1 MARTLGSDALLPEVN
16 GRWPIVVLIFNLL
29 LLGERVMGQACS
41 IDLGADT
48 TICQGQSVTLTA
60 PPGYPDYLWST
71 GATTQ
76 SISVGSAGT
85 FWGEASYTSPQL
97 FVNSDFNAGA
107 TGFSTQFNQSTTLV
121 TDGNYWIGT
130 NAASY
135 HPQFFGTGTGN
146 FMIVN
151 SGWPS
156 ALFNVYCQDV
166 VECPE
171 QTYTLRYRARTLSN
185 DIPARLQWWI
195 NGTPVGP
202 EVNLPAFNAGWQA
215 ITQTWTSGAG
225 VTNASICL
233 RVMSGDGIGNDF
245 GLDDVTMQGTMRLRD
260 EVNVSVTPLP
270 VVDLGPNAT
279 LCNGQNLV
287 LDAAVPGGTYLW
299 QDGSTNPGFVVS
311 GQGTYSVTV
320 TANGCSATDAITVN
334 YNALPT
340 VNLGPDQT
348 LCVGET
354 VTLNAALP
362 GATYV
367 WQDGS
372 VNSSYTVTGP
382 GTYSVQVT
390 RNNCPASDAVDIA
403 YTPLPVVDL
412 GADVDVCADI
422 PVVLDA
428 TTPGGSYV
436 WQDGSTG
443 ATFTPTTNGTY
454 SVTVTVDDCS
464 ASDAVDVNFRPLP
477 VVDLGPDQTVC
488 PGTTVTLDVT
498 TAGGSYVWQDGS
510 TQPTF
515 DATAEGLYT
524 AAVTVNGCTTSD
536 SFTLTHHTLQTVDLG
551 PDVPICAGQATT
563 IGAVV
568 AGSTYTWSTGASTA
582 TIGVSTGGTYWV
594 DVTLNGCVVRD
605 SIDVMVTPLPVFDLG
620 VDQTICP
627 GMQVTLDAT
636 TAGATYTW
644 NTGVQTATIDVGPGS
659 YDVTVTANNCS
670 LTDNITVS
678 AWPAASVVLGA
689 DVTLCPGTQLVLDAT
704 QTGASYVWQDG
715 STNATYTV
723 TTDGTYDVQLT
734 DANGCI
740 ATDVIDVTYAA
751 PTPIDLG
758 ADTTICQGTS
768 ITLDATTAGA
778 TYAWSTGESTPTITV
793 AAGGNYDVVVT
804 QGTCM
809 VSDAIAVTV
818 AALPTVALGNDVL
831 LCPGEDV
838 VLDAT
843 GPGLSYAWSSGAAT
857 PTITVT
863 SGGTYSVNVT
873 NAANCTATDAVDV
886 SYASPGAVD
895 LGADLV
901 LCQGESATLDAT
913 LPGATYAWSTGAA
926 TPTISVNTSG
936 TFAVTVAQGTCTIT
950 DQVDVLV
957 NPMPQV
963 DLGNDVTLCAGE
975 DITLDAT
982 WPGASYDWSNGASSA
997 TITVTTSGTYSVD
1010 VDLNGCIVS
1019 DAITVTVLSATSVD
1033 LGPDQEICEGEQVVL
1048 DATTPGSSYVWNN
1061 GASTPTITV
1070 TTSGTYSVTVST
1082 GLCSVNDQVD
1092 VLVNP
1097 MPQVD
1102 LGNDVTLCAGEDI
1115 TLDATWPG
1123 ASYAWSTGASSATI
1137 TATTSGTYSVDVD
1150 LNGCIVSDA
1159 ITVTVLSATSVDL
1172 GPDQEICEGEQVV
1185 LDATTPGASYLWSTG
1200 ETSAS
1205 ITVMASETYSVTVSV
1220 AQCDVTDEVDVLV
1233 NPSPQIDLGA
1243 DQIFCSGETVTT
1255 LDATWPGATY
1265 LWSTGA
1271 TTGTI
1276 DVTSNGEYT
1285 VDVDLNGCTTSDAV
1299 TITFGSFSYD
1309 LGADTTLCPGGTL
1322 LLGTGLPSGIAT
1334 WNDTELSNTFT
1345 VGTGGTYWLHFTST
1359 SGCDVR
1365 DTIVVDYVDPGPFDL
1380 GPDQTLCEGEQLQLD
1395 ATLNGATHLWEDGA
1409 TDPVRTVS
1417 TTGTYSV
1424 EASIGECVLADAITI
1439 TFDPLPTVDI
1449 GADVSLCPGTTTTF
1463 DATTANATYTWQ
1475 NGTTGATFTA
1485 SSAGLVTVEVT
1496 VNGCSSTD
1504 EAVVI
1509 LLDGPDLALGSDT
1522 TICAGA
1528 DLLLVVNEPG
1538 TTYAWDD
1545 GSQTDQRVVGSE
1557 GVYWVDAT
1565 RNSCTLRDSIYV
1577 NVFSPDDLDIG
1588 ADRMICAGS
1597 TTTLDA
1603 TYPGANYLW
1612 NTGASSSTI
1621 VVSTAGMYSVTMEV
1635 SGCVAEDEVLI
1646 DVLTIRA
1653 PELGADRTI
1662 CEGGSL
1668 ELSIEPTAASIL
1680 WSTGETSSTITVD
1693 EAGTY
1698 TVTID
1703 SLGCTASDVVLV
1715 RTTPMTTQL
1724 DLGPDRELCSG
1735 VMDILGTPAI
1745 PGATFT
1751 WSTGA
1756 IGPWISIDAPGTY
1769 SVHATGQCIDA
1780 RASIVVE
1787 PADCGTYVF
1796 VPNAFTPNGDD
1807 DNDMFL
1813 PSISGPLD
1821 QYRLDIFDRWGERI
1835 HTSTDRYAGWDGSY
1849 NGVVSQ
1855 DGVYVWTLNYRVL
1868 GPEGVKS
1875 ERLIGHVTLLR

>member
-1 MARTLGSDALLPEVN
+1 
-16 GRWPIVVLIFNLL
+16 
-29 LLGERVMGQACS
+29 
-41 IDLGADT
+41 
-48 TICQGQSVTLTA
+48 
-60 PPGYPDYLWST
+60 
-71 GATTQ
+71 
-76 SISVGSAGT
+76 
-85 FWGEASYTSPQL
+85 
-97 FVNSDFNAGA
+97 
-107 TGFSTQFNQSTTLV
+107 
-121 TDGNYWIGT
+121 
-130 NAASY
+130 
-135 HPQFFGTGTGN
+135 
-146 FMIVN
+146 
-151 SGWPS
+151 
-156 ALFNVYCQDV
+156 
-166 VECPE
+166 
-171 QTYTLRYRARTLSN
+171 
-185 DIPARLQWWI
+185 
-195 NGTPVGP
+195 
-202 EVNLPAFNAGWQA
+202 
-215 ITQTWTSGAG
+215 
-225 VTNASICL
+225 
-233 RVMSGDGIGNDF
+233 MSGDGIGNDF

-334 YNALPT
+334 YNALPA

-354 VTLNAALP
+354 VTLNAGLP

-422 PVVLDA
+422 PVLLDA

-454 SVTVTVDDCS
+454 SVTVTVDDCG

-524 AAVTVNGCTTSD
+524 VAVTVNGCTTSD

-568 AGSTYTWSTGASTA
+568 AGSTYTWNTGASTA

-605 SIDVMVTPLPVFDLG
+605 SIDVIVTPLPVFDLG

-627 GMQVTLDAT
+627 GTQVTLDAT
-636 TAGATYTW
+636 TAGATYSW
-644 NTGVQTATIDVGPGS
+644 STGVQTATIDVGPGS

-670 LTDNITVS
+670 STDNIIVS

-689 DVTLCPGTQLVLDAT
+689 DVTLCPGTQLVLDAA

-778 TYAWSTGESTPTITV
+778 TYAWSTGEGTPTITV
-793 AAGGNYDVVVT
+793 AAGGNYSVVVT
-804 QGTCM
+804 QGTCT
-809 VSDAIAVTV
+809 VNDAIAVTV

-863 SGGTYSVNVT
+863 SGGTYSVTVA

-936 TFAVTVAQGTCTIT
+936 TFSVTVTQGTCSVA

-1033 LGPDQEICEGEQVVL
+1033 LGPDQDICEGEQVVL

-1061 GASTPTITV
+1061 GASTSTITV

-1082 GLCSVNDQVD
+1082 GLCSVTDQVD

-1123 ASYAWSTGASSATI
+1123 ASYTWSNGASSATI
-1137 TATTSGTYSVDVD
+1137 TVTTSGTYSVDVD
-1150 LNGCIVSDA
+1150 LNGCIASDA

-1185 LDATTPGASYLWSTG
+1185 LDATTLGASYLWSTG

-1205 ITVMASETYSVTVSV
+1205 ITVVASETYSVTVSV
-1220 AQCDVTDEVDVLV
+1220 AQCDVSDEVDVLV

-1243 DQIFCSGETVTT
+1243 DQIFCSGETGTT

-1322 LLGTGLPSGIAT
+1322 LLGTGLPSGTAT
-1334 WNDTELSNTFT
+1334 WNDTEVSNTFM
-1345 VGTGGTYWLHFTST
+1345 VGTAGTYRLHFTST

-1365 DTIVVDYVDPGPFDL
+1365 DTIVVEYVDPGPFDL